1 VFKISKRLDAQKI
14 NKIRAKL
21 ARVSDPAVKK
31 ALKEQLKAA
40 KLVADLRKQLAKASG
55 SAKATLK

>member
-1 VFKISKRLDAQKI
+1 
-14 NKIRAKL
+14 
-21 ARVSDPAVKK
+21 VKK